1 MKESKRLVVL
11 LATLGCTLLAVAT
24 QCVAQTQNFPTRPI
38 RFIVPFAGGGSP
50 DVLARVIGKKVGES
64 LGQPV
69 LVENRPGAS
78 GMIAAEIVARAPAD
92 GYTVFVSS
100 VPHLA
105 INPHMFPKITYDPLK
120 DFAPISIG
128 VTTQLFLVV
137 NASMPVH
144 SIQEFLTYA
153 KAHPGLTYGTPG
165 TGSQHHLAMEL
176 FKHQAGI
183 NLVHVPYKGVSQSTM
198 ALLAGEIN
206 MILTSF
212 PTVAPHV
219 KAGKLRLLAIA
230 QGKRYS
236 RMPDLPT
243 IAEAGL
249 PGYEISTEI
258 GFVAPTGTPKPVIDK
273 LNSEIVKALKTPE
286 IAQQLM
292 TLGMEPVGS
301 TPEQYAESIRAN
313 YGLYG
318 KMVKISGAR
327 ADD

>member
-1 MKESKRLVVL
+1 MESKRLVLV
-11 LATLGCTLLAVAT
+11 LATFVCTLLAVAT
-24 QCVAQTQNFPTRPI
+24 QCAAQSFPTRPI

-50 DVLARVIGKKVGES
+50 DVLARVVGKKIGES

-78 GMIAAEIVARAPAD
+78 GIIAAETVARAPAD
-92 GYTVFVSS
+92 GHTIFVSS

-105 INPHMFPKITYDPLK
+105 INPHLFAKLSYDPLK

-128 VTTQLFLVV
+128 VTTQLFIVV
-137 NASMPVH
+137 NASLPVR

-153 KAHPGLTYGTPG
+153 KAKPGLTYGTPG

-176 FKHQAGI
+176 FKQQAGI
-183 NLVHVPYKGVSQSTM
+183 NLVHVPYKGVAQSTM
-198 ALLAGEIN
+198 ALLAGEIDV
-206 MILTSF
+206 ILTSF
-212 PTVAPHV
+212 PTVAQHV

-230 QGKRYS
+230 EGKRYS
-236 RMPDLPT
+236 RMPELPT

-249 PGYEISTEI
+249 PGYQISTEI
-258 GFVAPTGTPKPVIDK
+258 GFVAPTGTPKAVIER

-286 IAQQLM
+286 IAQQLI
-292 TLGMEPVGS
+292 TLGMDPVGS
-301 TPEQYAESIRAN
+301 TPEQYTESIRAN
-313 YGLYG
+313 YEIYG
-318 KMVKISGAR
+318 RMVKISGAR

>member
-1 MKESKRLVVL
+1 MTESKRLTAALATFACML
-11 LATLGCTLLAVAT
+11 LAIAT
-24 QCVAQTQNFPTRPI
+24 QCAAQNFPSRPI

-50 DVLARVIGKKVGES
+50 DVLARVVGKKVGES

-78 GMIAAEIVARAPAD
+78 GIIAADLVAKAPAD

-105 INPHMFPKITYDPLK
+105 INPHMFPKLPYDPLK

-137 NASMPVH
+137 NASLPVR
-144 SIQEFLTYA
+144 SITEFLDYA

-176 FKHQAGI
+176 FKQQAGI
-183 NLVHVPYKGVSQSTM
+183 NLVHVPYKGVAQATL
-198 ALLAGEIN
+198 ALLAGEIDVV
-206 MILTSF
+206 LTSF
-212 PTVAPHV
+212 PPVGPHV
-219 KAGKLRLLAIA
+219 KTGRLRLLATA
-230 QGKRYS
+230 EGRRYS
-236 RMPDLPT
+236 RMPELPT

-258 GFVAPTGTPKPVIDK
+258 GFVAPTGTPRPVIEK

-286 IAQQLM
+286 IAQQLI
-292 TLGMEPVGS
+292 TLGMDPVGS
-301 TPEQYAESIRAN
+301 TPEQYGESMRAN
-313 YGLYG
+313 YEKYG

>member
-1 MKESKRLVVL
+1 MTESKRLTAALATFACML
-11 LATLGCTLLAVAT
+11 LAIAT
-24 QCVAQTQNFPTRPI
+24 QCAAQNFPSRPI

-50 DVLARVIGKKVGES
+50 DVLARVVGKKVGES

-78 GMIAAEIVARAPAD
+78 GIIAADLVAKAPAD

-105 INPHMFPKITYDPLK
+105 INPHMFPKLPYDPLK

-137 NASMPVH
+137 NASLPVR
-144 SIQEFLTYA
+144 SITEFLDYA

-176 FKHQAGI
+176 FKQQAGI
-183 NLVHVPYKGVSQSTM
+183 NLVHVPYKGVAQATL
-198 ALLAGEIN
+198 ALLAGEIDVV
-206 MILTSF
+206 LTSF
-212 PTVAPHV
+212 PPVGPHV
-219 KAGKLRLLAIA
+219 KTGRLRLLATA
-230 QGKRYS
+230 EGRRYS
-236 RMPDLPT
+236 RMPELPT

-258 GFVAPTGTPKPVIDK
+258 GFVAPTGTPRPVIEK
-273 LNSEIVKALKTPE
+273 LSSEIVKALKTPE
-286 IAQQLM
+286 IAQQLI
-292 TLGMEPVGS
+292 TLGMDPVGS
-301 TPEQYAESIRAN
+301 TPEQYGESMRAN
-313 YGLYG
+313 YEKYG

>member
-1 MKESKRLVVL
+1 MMMESKRLTAVLATFACVL
-11 LATLGCTLLAVAT
+11 LAIAN
-24 QCVAQTQNFPTRPI
+24 QCAAQNFPSRPI

-50 DVLARVIGKKVGES
+50 DVLARVVGKKVGES
-64 LGQPV
+64 VGQPV

-78 GMIAAEIVARAPAD
+78 GMIAADLVAKAPAD
-92 GYTVFVSS
+92 GHTVFVSS

-105 INPHMFPKITYDPLK
+105 INPHMFPKLPYNPLK

-137 NASMPVH
+137 NASLPVR
-144 SIQEFLTYA
+144 SITEFLDYA
-153 KAHPGLTYGTPG
+153 KAHSGLTYGTPG

-176 FKHQAGI
+176 FRQQAGM
-183 NLVHVPYKGVSQSTM
+183 NLVHVPYKGVAQSTL
-198 ALLAGEIN
+198 ALLAGEIDV
-206 MILTSF
+206 ILTSF
-212 PTVAPHV
+212 PTVAAHV
-219 KAGKLRLLAIA
+219 KTGRVRLLAIA
-230 QGKRYS
+230 EGKRYS
-236 RMPDLPT
+236 RMPELPT

-258 GFVAPTGTPKPVIDK
+258 GFVAPAGTPKEVIEK
-273 LNSEIVKALKTPE
+273 LNREIVKVLKTPE
-286 IAQQLM
+286 IAQQLI

-313 YGLYG
+313 YEKYG
-318 KMVKISGAR
+318 KMVKMSGAR

>member
-1 MKESKRLVVL
+1 MMMESKRLTAVLATFACVL
-11 LATLGCTLLAVAT
+11 LANAN
-24 QCVAQTQNFPTRPI
+24 QCAAQNFPSRPI
-38 RFIVPFAGGGSP
+38 RFIVPFAAGGSP
-50 DVLARVIGKKVGES
+50 DILARVVGKKVGES
-64 LGQPV
+64 VGQPV

-78 GMIAAEIVARAPAD
+78 GMIAADLVAKAPAD
-92 GYTVFVSS
+92 GHTVFVSS

-105 INPHMFPKITYDPLK
+105 INPHMFPKLPYNPLK

-137 NASMPVH
+137 NASLPVR
-144 SIQEFLTYA
+144 SIAEFLDYA

-176 FKHQAGI
+176 FKQQAGM
-183 NLVHVPYKGVSQSTM
+183 NLVHVPYKGVAQSTL

-206 MILTSF
+206 VILTSF
-212 PTVAPHV
+212 PTVAAHV
-219 KAGKLRLLAIA
+219 KTGRLRLLAIA
-230 QGKRYS
+230 EGKRYS
-236 RMPDLPT
+236 RMPELPT

-258 GFVAPTGTPKPVIDK
+258 GFVAPAGTPRPVIEK

-286 IAQQLM
+286 IAQQLI

-301 TPEQYAESIRAN
+301 TPDQYADSIRAN
-313 YGLYG
+313 HEKYG

>member
-1 MKESKRLVVL
+1 MKAKQLTMAIAALAWAL
-11 LATLGCTLLAVAT
+11 LATAT
-24 QCVAQTQNFPTRPI
+24 DCAAQNFPTKPI

-50 DVLARVIGKKVGES
+50 DVLARVVGKQVGEA

-69 LVENRPGAS
+69 LVENKPGAS
-78 GMIAAEIVARAPAD
+78 GIIAAETVAKAPAD

-105 INPHMFPKITYDPLK
+105 INPHMFPKLPYDPLK

-128 VTTQLFLVV
+128 VSTQLFLVV
-137 NASMPVH
+137 NSSLPVR
-144 SIQEFLTYA
+144 SIEEFITYA

-176 FKHQAGI
+176 FKQGAKI
-183 NLVHVPYKGVSQSTM
+183 DLVHVPYKGVSQATT
-198 ALLAGEIN
+198 ALLANEVTV
-206 MILTSF
+206 ILTSY
-212 PTVAPHV
+212 PTIASHV

-230 QGKRYS
+230 EGKRYA
-236 RMPDLPT
+236 RMPEVPT

-249 PGYEISTEI
+249 PGYRISTEI
-258 GFVAPTGTPKPVIDK
+258 GFVAPSGTPKPVIEK

-286 IAQQLM
+286 IAQRLI

-301 TPEQYAESIRAN
+301 TPEQYTESIRAN
-313 YGLYG
+313 YELYG
-318 KMVKISGAR
+318 RLVKISGAR
-327 ADD
+327 NTD

>member
-1 MKESKRLVVL
+1 MIIESKRLTTALAMFACVL
-11 LATLGCTLLAVAT
+11 LSAANHCAA
-24 QCVAQTQNFPTRPI
+24 QNFPSRPI

-50 DVLARVIGKKVGES
+50 DVLARVVGKKVGES

-78 GMIAAEIVARAPAD
+78 GIIAADLVAKAPAD

-105 INPHMFPKITYDPLK
+105 INPHMFPKLPYDPLK

-137 NASMPVH
+137 NASLPAR
-144 SIQEFLTYA
+144 SITEFLDHA

-176 FKHQAGI
+176 FKQQAGI
-183 NLVHVPYKGVSQSTM
+183 NLVHVPYKGVAQATL

-206 MILTSF
+206 VVLTSF
-212 PTVAPHV
+212 PPVGPHV
-219 KAGKLRLLAIA
+219 KTGRLRLLATA
-230 QGKRYS
+230 EGRRYS
-236 RMPDLPT
+236 RMPELPT

-258 GFVAPTGTPKPVIDK
+258 GFVAPAGTPRQVVEK

-286 IAQQLM
+286 IAQQLI
-292 TLGMEPVGS
+292 TLGMDPVGS
-301 TPEQYAESIRAN
+301 TPEQYGESMRVN
-313 YGLYG
+313 YEKYG

>member
-1 MKESKRLVVL
+1 MIESKRLTAALAAFACML
-11 LATLGCTLLAVAT
+11 LATAI
-24 QCVAQTQNFPTRPI
+24 QCAAQNFPTRPI

-50 DVLARVIGKKVGES
+50 DVMARVVGKKVGES

-78 GMIAAEIVARAPAD
+78 GIIAAETVARAPAD

-105 INPHMFPKITYDPLK
+105 INPHMFPKLPYDPLK

-137 NASMPVH
+137 NATLPVR
-144 SIQEFLTYA
+144 SITEFLDYA
-153 KAHPGLTYGTPG
+153 KAHPGLSYGTPG

-176 FKHQAGI
+176 FKQQAGI
-183 NLVHVPYKGVSQSTM
+183 NLVHVPYKGVAQSTL
-198 ALLAGEIN
+198 ALLAGEIDVN
-206 MILTSF
+206 LTSF
-212 PTVAPHV
+212 PTVAAHV
-219 KAGKLRLLAIA
+219 KTGRLRLLAIA
-230 QGKRYS
+230 EGRRYS
-236 RMPDLPT
+236 RMPELPT

-258 GFVAPTGTPKPVIDK
+258 GFVAPTGTPRPVIEK
-273 LNSEIVKALKTPE
+273 LNSEIVRALRTPE
-286 IAQQLM
+286 IAQHLI
-292 TLGMEPVGS
+292 TLGMDPVGS

-313 YGLYG
+313 YVKYG